1 MIDLHTHILPGMDDG
16 SPDAACSVEMLRRQ
30 KAQGVEAVCGTS
42 HYYRRQN
49 SIEVFCQRRAAALDR
64 LTAALP
70 QGEVLPRVLP
80 AAETAYFSGIGDHP
94 GLERLCIQGTNTLLL
109 EMPFTDWS
117 DLQVEEVSSL
127 VLDRGFRVVLVHPER
142 FCASKGNRR
151 KIQQM
156 EQLPV
161 ALQVNAGTLLLWRTR
176 RLGLELLREAPIP
189 LLASDCHNLTT
200 RVPNLQEGRRVVQ
213 QKLGGAFLQLLDQ
226 NAMRLVELERPE
238 HP

>member
-30 KAQGVEAVCGTS
+30 RAQGVEVVCGTS

-49 SIEVFCQRRAAALDR
+49 SISLFCERRAAAMDR
-64 LTAALP
+64 LKEALP
-70 QGEVLPRVLP
+70 RGETLPRVIP

-94 GLERLCIQGTNTLLL
+94 GLERLCIQGTRTLML
-109 EMPFTDWS
+109 EMPFTEWS
-117 DLQVEEVSSL
+117 DLQVEEVSAL
-127 VLDRGFRVVLVHPER
+127 VLDRRFQVVLVHPER

-151 KIQQM
+151 KIQQL

-161 ALQVNAGTLLLWRTR
+161 VLQVNAGALLLWRTR

-200 RVPNLQEGRRVVQ
+200 RVPNLQEGRRVVR
-213 QKLGGAFLQLLDQ
+213 QKLGNGFLDRLDQ
-226 NAMRLVELERPE
+226 NARRLVQPE
-238 HP
+238 TP

>member
-16 SPDAACSVEMLRRQ
+16 SPDEACSVEMLRRQ
-30 KAQGVEAVCGTS
+30 KVQGVQAVCGTS

-49 SIEVFCQRRAAALDR
+49 SIDAFCERRAAAVER
-64 LTAALP
+64 LASALP
-70 QGEVLPRVLP
+70 RDEALPRVIP

-94 GLERLCIQGTNTLLL
+94 GLERLCIQGTRTLML
-109 EMPFTDWS
+109 EMPFTEWS
-117 DLQVEEVSSL
+117 DLQVEEVTAL

-142 FCASKGNRR
+142 FCGSRGNRR
-151 KIQQM
+151 KIQQL

-161 ALQVNAGTLLLWRTR
+161 ALQVNAGALLLWRTR

-200 RVPNLQEGRRVVQ
+200 RIPNLQEGRRVVR
-213 QKLGGAFLQLLDQ
+213 QKLGSGFLDRLDA
-226 NAMRLVELERPE
+226 NARRLAEPGT
-238 HP
+238 P

>member
-30 KAQGVEAVCGTS
+30 RAQGVEVVCGTS

-49 SIEVFCQRRAAALDR
+49 SISLFCERRAAAMDR
-64 LTAALP
+64 LKEALP
-70 QGEVLPRVLP
+70 RGETLPRVIP

-94 GLERLCIQGTNTLLL
+94 GLERLCIQGTRTLML
-109 EMPFTDWS
+109 EMPFTEWS
-117 DLQVEEVSSL
+117 DLQVEEVSAL
-127 VLDRGFRVVLVHPER
+127 VLDRRFQVVLVHPER

-151 KIQQM
+151 KIQQL

-161 ALQVNAGTLLLWRTR
+161 ALQVNAGALLLWRTR

-200 RVPNLQEGRRVVQ
+200 RVPNLQEGRRVVR
-213 QKLGGAFLQLLDQ
+213 QKLGNGFLDRLDQ
-226 NAMRLVELERPE
+226 NARRLVQPE
-238 HP
+238 TP

>member
-30 KAQGVEAVCGTS
+30 RAQGVEVVCGTS

-49 SIEVFCQRRAAALDR
+49 SISLFCERRAAAMDR
-64 LTAALP
+64 LKEALP
-70 QGEVLPRVLP
+70 RGETLPRVIP

-94 GLERLCIQGTNTLLL
+94 GLERLCIQGTRTLML
-109 EMPFTDWS
+109 EMPFTEWS
-117 DLQVEEVSSL
+117 DLQVEEVSAL
-127 VLDRGFRVVLVHPER
+127 VLDRRFQVVLVHPER

-151 KIQQM
+151 KIQQL

-161 ALQVNAGTLLLWRTR
+161 ALQVNAGALLLWRTR

-200 RVPNLQEGRRVVQ
+200 RVPNLQEGRRVVR
-213 QKLGGAFLQLLDQ
+213 QKLGSGFLDRLDQ
-226 NAMRLVELERPE
+226 NAWRLVQPE
-238 HP
+238 TP

>member
-30 KAQGVEAVCGTS
+30 RAQGVEVVCGTS

-49 SIEVFCQRRAAALDR
+49 SISLFCERRAAAMDR
-64 LTAALP
+64 LKEALP
-70 QGEVLPRVLP
+70 RGETLPRVIP

-94 GLERLCIQGTNTLLL
+94 GLERLCIQGTRTLML
-109 EMPFTDWS
+109 EMPFTEWS
-117 DLQVEEVSSL
+117 DLQVEEVSAL
-127 VLDRGFRVVLVHPER
+127 VLDRRFQVVLVHPER

-151 KIQQM
+151 KIQQL

-161 ALQVNAGTLLLWRTR
+161 ALQVNAGALLLWRTR
-176 RLGLELLREAPIP
+176 RLWLELLREAPIP

-200 RVPNLQEGRRVVQ
+200 RVPNLQEGRRVVR
-213 QKLGGAFLQLLDQ
+213 QKLGSGFLDRLDQ
-226 NAMRLVELERPE
+226 NARRLVQPE
-238 HP
+238 TP

>member
-30 KAQGVEAVCGTS
+30 RAQGVEVVCGTS

-49 SIEVFCQRRAAALDR
+49 SISLFCERRAAAMDR
-64 LTAALP
+64 LKEALP
-70 QGEVLPRVLP
+70 RGETLPRVIP

-94 GLERLCIQGTNTLLL
+94 GLERLCIQGTRTLML
-109 EMPFTDWS
+109 EMPFTEWS
-117 DLQVEEVSSL
+117 DLQVEEVSAL
-127 VLDRGFRVVLVHPER
+127 VLDRRFQVVLVHPER

-151 KIQQM
+151 KIQQL

-161 ALQVNAGTLLLWRTR
+161 SLQVNAGALLLWRTR

-200 RVPNLQEGRRVVQ
+200 RVPNLQEGRRVVR
-213 QKLGGAFLQLLDQ
+213 QKLGSGFLDRLDQ
-226 NAMRLVELERPE
+226 NARRLVQPE
-238 HP
+238 TP

>member
-70 QGEVLPRVLP
+70 QREVLPRVLRRQRPPISRASGITPAWSGCASRAPTPCCWKCPSPTGAICRWRRCPPWCWTGGSGWCWSTPSGFAPARQPPENPADGAAAGGSAGECRGALAVADP
-80 AAETAYFSGIGDHP
+80 AAG
-94 GLERLCIQGTNTLLL
+94 
-109 EMPFTDWS
+109 
-117 DLQVEEVSSL
+117 
-127 VLDRGFRVVLVHPER
+127 
-142 FCASKGNRR
+142 
-151 KIQQM
+151 
-156 EQLPV
+156 
-161 ALQVNAGTLLLWRTR
+161 AGTAAGSPHPSAGQ
-176 RLGLELLREAPIP
+176 RLPQPHHPCAQ
-189 LLASDCHNLTT
+189 LA
-200 RVPNLQEGRRVVQ
+200 GGKKVVQ

-226 NAMRLVELERPE
+226 NAMRLVEPERRE

>member
-1 MIDLHTHILPGMDDG
+1 M
-16 SPDAACSVEMLRRQ
+16 
-30 KAQGVEAVCGTS
+30 
-42 HYYRRQN
+42 
-49 SIEVFCQRRAAALDR
+49 
-64 LTAALP
+64 
-70 QGEVLPRVLP
+70 LP

-161 ALQVNAGTLLLWRTR
+161 ALQVNAGALLLWRTR

-226 NAMRLVELERPE
+226 NAMRLVEPERPE